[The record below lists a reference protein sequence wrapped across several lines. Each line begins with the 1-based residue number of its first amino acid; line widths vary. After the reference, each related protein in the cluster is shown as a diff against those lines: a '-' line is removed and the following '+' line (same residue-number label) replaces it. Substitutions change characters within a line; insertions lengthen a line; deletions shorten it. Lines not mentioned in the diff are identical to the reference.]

1 MKKFNT
7 TLNGYDKEEV
17 NAFVSEVT
25 KEYESIL
32 QKLRQSELE
41 NKSLKD
47 RMEYYKGLESTL
59 NTAVL
64 VAEDSSN
71 QIKKIAKEE
80 AKLIIDQ
87 AKKNASHIINDALI
101 KAEKTEIEADQLRR
115 SLKIYKSRIKAT
127 IEEQLMPSCSQ
138 HLCHDIFY
146 QHAFVYSKLLEHQ
159 FLIYLMAHNAPGIE
173 CHRNQ

>member
-1 MKKFNT
+1 MKQFNT
-7 TLNGYDKEEV
+7 TLNGYDKTEV
-17 NAFVSEVT
+17 NAFVNEVT
-25 KEYESIL
+25 REYENVL
-32 QKLRQSELE
+32 DKLKSREIEL
-41 NKSLKD
+41 KALKD
-47 RMEYYKGLESTL
+47 RLEYYKNLESTL

-80 AKLIIDQ
+80 AKIIIDQ

-127 IEEQLMPSCSQ
+127 IEEQLTMV
-138 HLCHDIFY
+138 DDVDNIT
-146 QHAFVYSKLLEHQ
+146 E
-159 FLIYLMAHNAPGIE
+159 
-173 CHRNQ
+173 

>member
-1 MKKFNT
+1 MKQFNT
-7 TLNGYDKEEV
+7 TLNGYDKIEV
-17 NAFVSEVT
+17 NAFVNEVT
-25 KEYESIL
+25 REYENVL
-32 QKLRQSELE
+32 DKLKSREIEL
-41 NKSLKD
+41 KALKD
-47 RMEYYKGLESTL
+47 RLEYYKNLESTL

-127 IEEQLMPSCSQ
+127 IEEQLTMV
-138 HLCHDIFY
+138 DDVDNIT
-146 QHAFVYSKLLEHQ
+146 E
-159 FLIYLMAHNAPGIE
+159 
-173 CHRNQ
+173 

>member
-1 MKKFNT
+1 MKQFNT
-7 TLNGYDKEEV
+7 TLNGYDKTEV
-17 NAFVSEVT
+17 NAFVEEVT
-25 KEYESIL
+25 REYENVL
-32 QKLRQSELE
+32 DKL
-41 NKSLKD
+41 KSREIEEKALKD
-47 RMEYYKGLESTL
+47 RLEYYKSLESTL

-127 IEEQLMPSCSQ
+127 IEEQLTMV
-138 HLCHDIFY
+138 DDVDNIT
-146 QHAFVYSKLLEHQ
+146 E
-159 FLIYLMAHNAPGIE
+159 
-173 CHRNQ
+173 

>member
-1 MKKFNT
+1 MKQFNT
-7 TLNGYDKEEV
+7 TINGYDKNEV
-17 NAFVSEVT
+17 NAFVEEVT
-25 KEYESIL
+25 KEYEKVL
-32 QKLRQSELE
+32 QKLRQSESE
-41 NKSLKD
+41 NKQLKE
-47 RMEYYKGLESTL
+47 RVEYYKNLESTL

-115 SLKIYKSRIKAT
+115 SLKLYKSRIKAT
-127 IEEQLMPSCSQ
+127 IEEQLTMVDDVDNISQ
-138 HLCHDIFY
+138 
-146 QHAFVYSKLLEHQ
+146 
-159 FLIYLMAHNAPGIE
+159 N
-173 CHRNQ
+173 

>member
-1 MKKFNT
+1 MKQFNT

-41 NKSLKD
+41 NKALKD

-80 AKLIIDQ
+80 AKLIIEQ
-87 AKKNASHIINDALI
+87 AKRNASHIINDALI

-115 SLKIYKSRIKAT
+115 SLKVYKSRIKAT
-127 IEEQLMPSCSQ
+127 IEEQLTMVDDVDNISQ
-138 HLCHDIFY
+138 
-146 QHAFVYSKLLEHQ
+146 
-159 FLIYLMAHNAPGIE
+159 N
-173 CHRNQ
+173 

>member
-1 MKKFNT
+1 MKQFNT
-7 TLNGYDKEEV
+7 TLNGYDKTEV

-25 KEYESIL
+25 REYESVL
-32 QKLRQSELE
+32 DKLKAREIE
-41 NKSLKD
+41 VKALKD
-47 RMEYYKGLESTL
+47 RLEYYKSLESTL

-101 KAEKTEIEADQLRR
+101 KAEKTELEADQLRR

-127 IEEQLMPSCSQ
+127 IEEQLTMV
-138 HLCHDIFY
+138 DDVDNIT
-146 QHAFVYSKLLEHQ
+146 E
-159 FLIYLMAHNAPGIE
+159 
-173 CHRNQ
+173 

>member
-1 MKKFNT
+1 MKQFNT
-7 TLNGYDKEEV
+7 TLNGYDKTEV
-17 NAFVSEVT
+17 NAFVNEVT
-25 KEYESIL
+25 REYENVL
-32 QKLRQSELE
+32 DKLKSREIEL
-41 NKSLKD
+41 KALKD
-47 RMEYYKGLESTL
+47 RLEYYKNLESTV

-127 IEEQLMPSCSQ
+127 IEEQLTMV
-138 HLCHDIFY
+138 DDVDNIT
-146 QHAFVYSKLLEHQ
+146 E
-159 FLIYLMAHNAPGIE
+159 
-173 CHRNQ
+173 

>member
-1 MKKFNT
+1 MKQFNT
-7 TLNGYDKEEV
+7 TLNGYDKTEV
-17 NAFVSEVT
+17 NAFVNEVT
-25 KEYESIL
+25 REYENVL
-32 QKLRQSELE
+32 DKLKSREIEL
-41 NKSLKD
+41 KALKD
-47 RMEYYKGLESTL
+47 RLEYYKNLESTL

-87 AKKNASHIINDALI
+87 AKKNASRIINDALI

-127 IEEQLMPSCSQ
+127 IEEQLTMV
-138 HLCHDIFY
+138 DDVDNIT
-146 QHAFVYSKLLEHQ
+146 E
-159 FLIYLMAHNAPGIE
+159 
-173 CHRNQ
+173 

>member
-1 MKKFNT
+1 MKQFNT

-17 NAFVSEVT
+17 NTFVDEVT

-41 NKSLKD
+41 NKALKD

-80 AKLIIDQ
+80 AKLIIEQ

-115 SLKIYKSRIKAT
+115 SLKVYKSRIKAT
-127 IEEQLMPSCSQ
+127 IEEQLTMVDDVDNISQ
-138 HLCHDIFY
+138 
-146 QHAFVYSKLLEHQ
+146 
-159 FLIYLMAHNAPGIE
+159 N
-173 CHRNQ
+173 

>member
-1 MKKFNT
+1 MKQFNT

-41 NKSLKD
+41 NKALKD

-80 AKLIIDQ
+80 AKLIIEQ

-115 SLKIYKSRIKAT
+115 SLKVYKSRIKAT
-127 IEEQLMPSCSQ
+127 IEEQLTMVDDVDNISQ
-138 HLCHDIFY
+138 
-146 QHAFVYSKLLEHQ
+146 
-159 FLIYLMAHNAPGIE
+159 N
-173 CHRNQ
+173 

>member
-1 MKKFNT
+1 MKQFNT
-7 TLNGYDKEEV
+7 TLNGYDKIEV
-17 NAFVSEVT
+17 NAFVEEVT
-25 KEYESIL
+25 REYENVL
-32 QKLRQSELE
+32 DKL
-41 NKSLKD
+41 KSREIEVKALKD
-47 RMEYYKGLESTL
+47 RLEYYKTLESTL

-101 KAEKTEIEADQLRR
+101 KAEKTELEADQLRR

-127 IEEQLMPSCSQ
+127 IEEQLTMV
-138 HLCHDIFY
+138 DDVDNIT
-146 QHAFVYSKLLEHQ
+146 E
-159 FLIYLMAHNAPGIE
+159 
-173 CHRNQ
+173 

>member
-1 MKKFNT
+1 MKQFNT
-7 TLNGYDKEEV
+7 TINGYDKIEV
-17 NAFVSEVT
+17 NAFVEEVT
-25 KEYESIL
+25 KEYEKVL
-32 QKLRQSELE
+32 EKLRQSEIE
-41 NKSLKD
+41 NKSLRD
-47 RMEYYKGLESTL
+47 RVEYYKNLESTL

-127 IEEQLMPSCSQ
+127 IEEQLTMVDDVDNITQ
-138 HLCHDIFY
+138 
-146 QHAFVYSKLLEHQ
+146 
-159 FLIYLMAHNAPGIE
+159 N
-173 CHRNQ
+173 

>member
-1 MKKFNT
+1 MKQFNT
-7 TLNGYDKEEV
+7 TLNGYDKTEV
-17 NAFVSEVT
+17 NAFVNEVT
-25 KEYESIL
+25 REYENVL
-32 QKLRQSELE
+32 DKLKSREIEL
-41 NKSLKD
+41 KALKD
-47 RMEYYKGLESTL
+47 RLEYYKNLESTL
-59 NTAVL
+59 NTAVI

-127 IEEQLMPSCSQ
+127 IEEQLTMV
-138 HLCHDIFY
+138 DDVDNIT
-146 QHAFVYSKLLEHQ
+146 E
-159 FLIYLMAHNAPGIE
+159 
-173 CHRNQ
+173 

>member
-1 MKKFNT
+1 MRQFNT
-7 TLNGYDKEEV
+7 TLNGYDKQEVNSFVEEV
-17 NAFVSEVT
+17 TN
-25 KEYESIL
+25 EYESIL
-32 QKLRQSELE
+32 NKIKAKELE
-41 NKSLKD
+41 IKALTE
-47 RMEYYKGLESTL
+47 RLEYYKTLETTL

-101 KAEKTEIEADQLRR
+101 KAEKTELEADQLRR

-127 IEEQLMPSCSQ
+127 IEEQLTMVDDVDNISQ
-138 HLCHDIFY
+138 
-146 QHAFVYSKLLEHQ
+146 
-159 FLIYLMAHNAPGIE
+159 N
-173 CHRNQ
+173 